1 MGLNLKPTVKRVQR
15 LRDAEKRGNLNDKTM
30 RAILEDKDIQPVKPP
45 EPPKPAPDAARPT
58 VSGCVNGETQR
69 VASTGTDHGHITCHA
84 GTAEYE
90 AGHAGTAETGKHRA
104 ATRNADGGKA
114 GDCTNVSQQRHS
126 DLRREQA
133 AGRLQSSG
141 R

>member
-1 MGLNLKPTVKRVQR
+1 MKEIPQW
-15 LRDAEKRGNLNDKTM
+15 
-30 RAILEDKDIQPVKPP
+30 AIPMDPVP
-45 EPPKPAPDAARPT
+45 
-58 VSGCVNGETQR
+58 ETQI
-69 VASTGTDHGHITCHA
+69 VKTYSADVVILG
-84 GTAEYE
+84 

-114 GDCTNVSQQRHS
+114 GDCTNISQQRHS